1 MAINPKNPS
10 TLLFWNDLA
19 NDEELKSCSRA
30 ARGLW
35 TTECLPKAAAQ
46 HGVVQIGMHPCI
58 WNDDLPRLLANSG
71 GGTADEV
78 LELLT
83 ELVNSG
89 AVSVDDAG
97 RLYNRRMVRASG
109 VSRVRSRAGKAGAEA
124 ANAKRQK
131 SGKGVGKEGG
141 KPGDKD
147 AGKEPGKTEVG
158 EAGLSDGKDT
168 TNRAAGD
175 DVSRQNSGKEP
186 SKSDGTPTGKSSASS
201 CFSLQASSPVTTT
214 ESLIEGP
221 RVCTSTPAGS
231 GADAP
236 DTGDE
241 AQPGLPLG
249 TTRSREA
256 RIIAAWNAAADIVN
270 EDLGHTEWARVM
282 SATPTRKKLIK
293 KLLAVHDIEAV
304 DRALDNAMAN
314 PWARGEVGRTGSH
327 ENWRFN
333 FDYFLRMDAFTRFL
347 EAPKGSAPQ
356 RRPTPPTT
364 GRMAALHTVRENLRR
379 KETEA

>member
-46 HGVVQIGMHPCI
+46 HGVVQIGMHPCV

-71 GGTADEV
+71 GGTAEEV

-109 VSRVRSRAGKAGAEA
+109 VSKARSEAGKAGAEA

-141 KPGDKD
+141 KPVGKD
-147 AGKEPGKTEVG
+147 ASKRSGKTDGAEAVLTDG
-158 EAGLSDGKDT
+158 NETTNPTAGDEAG
-168 TNRAAGD
+168 
-175 DVSRQNSGKEP
+175 RQNSGKEP
-186 SKSDGTPTGKSSASS
+186 GKSDGTPPGKSSPSS

-214 ESLIEGP
+214 ESLIERP
-221 RVCTSTPAGS
+221 RVGMSMPAGG

-236 DTGDE
+236 DTGDD

-249 TTRSREA
+249 TSQSREA

-270 EDLGHTEWARVM
+270 EDLGRTEWPRVM
-282 SATPTRKKLIK
+282 ATTPTRKKLIK
-293 KLLAVHDIEAV
+293 KLFAVHDIEAV
-304 DRALDNAMAN
+304 DRALDNAMAS
-314 PWARGEVGRTGSH
+314 PWARGEAGRSNGH
-327 ENWRFN
+327 ENWKFN
-333 FDYFLRMDAFTRFL
+333 FDYFLRMEAFTRFL
-347 EAPKGSAPQ
+347 EAPKNGEQ
-356 RRPTPPTT
+356 RRPAPPKT
-364 GRMAALHTVRENLRR
+364 GRMAALAAVRERLRR
-379 KETEA
+379 QENQA

>member
-1 MAINPKNPS
+1 MAANPKNPS

-46 HGVVQIGMHPCI
+46 QGVVQIGMHPCV
-58 WNDDLPRLLANSG
+58 WDDDLPRLLANSG
-71 GGTADEV
+71 GGTAEEV
-78 LELLT
+78 LDLLT

-89 AVSVDDAG
+89 AVSVDENG
-97 RLYNRRMVRASG
+97 RLYNRRMVRANG
-109 VSRVRSRAGKAGAEA
+109 VSKVRSEAGTRGAEVT
-124 ANAKRQK
+124 NAKRQK
-131 SGKGVGKEGG
+131 SGKGVGKAGG
-141 KPGDKD
+141 KDAGKQDGKTEDAERAPSVGNTKTISNDGDADSRQNSGNEVDKD
-147 AGKEPGKTEVG
+147 AGK
-158 EAGLSDGKDT
+158 
-168 TNRAAGD
+168 
-175 DVSRQNSGKEP
+175 
-186 SKSDGTPTGKSSASS
+186 SSPSS

-214 ESLIEGP
+214 ESLIERS
-221 RVCTSTPAGS
+221 RVCTSTPAGG

-236 DTGDE
+236 DTDE
-241 AQPGLPLG
+241 KAQPGLPLG
-249 TTRSREA
+249 PSRSREA

-293 KLLAVHDIEAV
+293 KLLAVHDTEAV
-304 DRALDNAMAN
+304 DRALDNAMAD

-333 FDYFLRMDAFTRFL
+333 FDYFLRLDAFTRFL
-347 EAPKGSAPQ
+347 EAPKGGVAR
-356 RRPTPPTT
+356 RRPAPPTT

-379 KETEA
+379 KETQP

>member
-46 HGVVQIGMHPCI
+46 HGVVQIGMHPCV

-71 GGTADEV
+71 GGTAEEV

-89 AVSVDDAG
+89 AVSVDDSG

-109 VSRVRSRAGKAGAEA
+109 LSKVRSEAGTRGAEA

-131 SGKGVGKEGG
+131 SGKGVGKESG
-141 KPGDKD
+141 KPVGKD
-147 AGKEPGKTEVG
+147 AGKHSGKTDGG
-158 EAGLSDGKDT
+158 ETGLSDGNET
-168 TNRAAGD
+168 TNLTAGD
-175 DVSRQNSGKEP
+175 NDGRQNSSNDAGKD
-186 SKSDGTPTGKSSASS
+186 DGKDDGKSPPSS

-214 ESLIEGP
+214 ESLIERS
-221 RVCTSTPAGS
+221 RVCTSTPAGG

-236 DTGDE
+236 DADDE

-249 TTRSREA
+249 TSRSREA

-293 KLLAVHDIEAV
+293 KLLTVHDIEAV